1 MTDRM
6 KGLLY
11 TGGGIMFLSPDA
23 LIIKMSGLDAT
34 GMIFWRG
41 MLAGSSLF
49 LILLIVWRG
58 DTWRHFRAIGKAG
71 LLVTMFYAISNSS
84 FTAANTLTVAANVLV
99 IVATAPL
106 FSAIF
111 AQIFLKEPTSR
122 RTWIASLIAMGGVA
136 LVAGE
141 QISLNAGIG
150 ELFALVC
157 VLGISITFVVIRS
170 AREVNMLPATAI
182 ALALTAPAG
191 FWFYAEPATSIAWS
205 FVVIGN
211 LIFIPIA
218 YMGITVGPRY
228 LPPAETGLLLLLE
241 TVFGSL
247 WVWLVLA
254 ERPTDLGLVGG
265 VIILVALIGNTLIGM
280 RQERA
285 EAAA

>member
-1 MTDRM
+1 MTDRL
-6 KGLLY
+6 KGLIY

-23 LIIKMSGLDAT
+23 LIIKMSGLDAS

-41 MLAGSSLF
+41 LLAGSSLF
-49 LILLIVWRG
+49 LILLLVYRTDIVRQ
-58 DTWRHFRAIGKAG
+58 FRAIGGAG
-71 LLVTMFYAISNSS
+71 LLVVMFYAISNSS

-122 RTWIASLIAMGGVA
+122 RTWIASLIALSGVA

-141 QISLNAGIG
+141 QISLNAGMG
-150 ELFALVC
+150 ELAALVC
-157 VLGISITFVVIRS
+157 VMGISITFVVIRS
-170 AREVNMLPATAI
+170 AKEINMLPATAI

-191 FWFYAEPATSIAWS
+191 FWFYAEPVSTVAWG
-205 FVVIGN
+205 FVLIGN
-211 LIFIPIA
+211 LIFIPVA
-218 YMGITVGPRY
+218 YMGITIGPRY

-265 VIILVALIGNTLIGM
+265 VIILVTLVVNTLIGM
-280 RQERA
+280 RQERQ
-285 EAAA
+285 AAPA